1 MKTTPFKSKEKAAS
15 REAAP
20 HETETTD
27 DNQTIPPDSNGKQA
41 HNSNFKP
48 GSAGAE
54 YFGDNGEGEHEPEP
68 SEHEEPERVRVVPKW
83 PQPPAEAAFYG
94 LAGDVVRMIEPHT
107 EADPVAV
114 LSMFHA
120 SFGNMIGP
128 SAHFVAQSQKHPAR
142 IWPVLVG
149 ETAKGRKGSAWSS
162 LRFVLNRVDEGWV
175 KSCVTSGLSSGE
187 GLIWAV
193 RDKVVKEKRDKEG
206 EVHEVVEDEGVS
218 DKRILTV
225 EEELSA
231 VLKVAAR
238 EGNTISDILRKA
250 WDSGNIRSLVKN
262 SPNRVTGAH
271 VTVIGHITKADLS
284 RHLSETDSL
293 NGFGNRLLWIMVRR
307 SKLLPDGGAL
317 HTLDLD
323 SLVLKIQNAV
333 DFARKTTLVGR
344 SDEARELWHERYPV
358 LSEGLNGLLGGLT
371 NRAEPQVMRLALVY
385 ALLDCSPKIEVV
397 HLQAAFAFWDFCL
410 ESTRYIFGEALGDK
424 LADRLLDAIREAGN
438 EGLTRNAMRAMLG
451 KHMLASRIDAALE
464 LLEGLKLVFSSKV
477 APLGPGRPSTVWKVT
492 PGI

>member
-1 MKTTPFKSKEKAAS
+1 MKPYDPLKEKAA
-15 REAAP
+15 RHEATP
-20 HETETTD
+20 HETENPYTR
-27 DNQTIPPDSNGKQA
+27 TIPPDEGGKQA
-41 HNSNFKP
+41 HTPKHKP
-48 GSAGAE
+48 GSAGDE
-54 YFGDNGEGEHEPEP
+54 YGFAGNGEGEHEPEP

-94 LAGDVVRMIEPHT
+94 LAGHVVRMIEPHT

-225 EEELSA
+225 EEEFSA

-284 RHLSETDSL
+284 RHLTETDSL
-293 NGFGNRLLWIMVRR
+293 NGFGNRPLWIVVRR

-317 HTLDLD
+317 HTHDMD
-323 SLVLKIQNAV
+323 SLILKLRNAV
-333 DFARKTTLVGR
+333 DFARKTTLVER
-344 SDEARELWHERYPV
+344 SEEARTLWHERYPV

-371 NRAEPQVMRLALVY
+371 NRAEAQVMRLALIY

-410 ESTRYIFGEALGDK
+410 ESTRYIFGESLGDK

-438 EGLTRNAMRAMLG
+438 EGLTRNAMRGMLG
-451 KHMLASRIDAALE
+451 KNLLASRIDAALE
-464 LLEGLKLVFSSKV
+464 MLERLKLAFSSKV
-477 APLGPGRPSTVWKVT
+477 ATAGLGRPSTVWKVT
-492 PGI
+492 PTI